1 MTDSEVRL
9 FTLERANS
17 ALPLVRRI
25 MDDILAE
32 HPLWKDLVA
41 RYEIV
46 AAGARPESGESEE
59 SRSLRRQIDALAARI
74 NGYLAELGQIG
85 CLVKDLELGL
95 VDFYALYQG
104 RLVLLCWRSGETTIS
119 HWHER
124 DAGFEGRQDVTPEFA
139 AAIRAIPAP
148 TGSA

>member
-17 ALPLVRRI
+17 TLPLVRRI

-32 HPLWKDLVA
+32 HPQWKDLVA

-46 AAGARPESGESEE
+46 AAGARPETGESDEM
-59 SRSLRRQIDALAARI
+59 RALRRQIDALAERI
-74 NGYLAELGQIG
+74 NGYLDELSQVG
-85 CLVKDLELGL
+85 CAVKDLERGL
-95 VDFYALYQG
+95 VDFHALYQG
-104 RLVLLCWRSGETTIS
+104 RLVLLCWMSGEAAIT

-124 DAGFEGRQDVTPEFA
+124 DAGFAGRQDITAEFA
-139 AAIRAIPAP
+139 EAIATIPSP
-148 TGSA
+148 TAST